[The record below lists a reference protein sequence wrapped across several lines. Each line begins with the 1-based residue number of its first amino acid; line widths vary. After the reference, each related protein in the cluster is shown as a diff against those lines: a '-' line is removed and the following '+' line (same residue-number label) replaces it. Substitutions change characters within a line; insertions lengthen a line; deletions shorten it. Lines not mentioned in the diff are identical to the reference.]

1 MDDMDLWTLLHYCNW
16 RRNGRIE
23 GNQSIRKR
31 RREREERNEGVTRDR
46 DSKRMQ
52 KDGDSRKRI
61 IRRKFPRR
69 AGETGWWGP
78 AGSYESPVQKEG
90 ERGTSRTW
98 SSGAG
103 LGFREL

>member
-1 MDDMDLWTLLHYCNW
+1 MET
-16 RRNGRIE
+16 
-23 GNQSIRKR
+23 
-31 RREREERNEGVTRDR
+31 VT
-46 DSKRMQ
+46 
-52 KDGDSRKRI
+52 RKRI

-69 AGETGWWGP
+69 AGETGWRGP